1 MTLKFKFKFKL
12 KRTRGF
18 FLVEIALAIILLGI
32 IAAAVFPLLNL
43 ASRKESDNADRSA
56 LVQAR
61 ESLLAYATRNG
72 GFPGPL
78 QLANVG
84 GALSRTALADPVLA
98 IAPDAGT
105 YTPYG
110 ALPGSLLG
118 TPTRSS
124 KGTLFNYDVHPA
136 LRADLAFNFSDFLSA
151 PALGFKDLHSPTNST
166 QGTGG
171 SVGQLCRNVNTLI
184 ELERLMTLPIN
195 NASLT
200 TTTRSMTLPR
210 IWQTGVESAFKWVV
224 DPDPYTGGGRFT
236 AIDVSALLPWTQQR
250 SSPSAF
256 VVTRPQA
263 SAYARLDRANAVF
276 KSDKPAD
283 IAATT
288 TSSYRVYEHPTTGGQ
303 DSAVDDFRDYG
314 GWSNAASLLELR
326 TALQTAGQCTRPVDT
341 CTNTELLVNFDNA
354 LTGQYYTA
362 ADVGG
367 VVGVANGPPVGFS
380 LFWAVNNNPDASAA
394 SAVQPAGAGDPTL
407 LPLGDGQVQV
417 YVARANVAS
426 GTVASNANASAC
438 VPVVRKDW
446 SAVTSFEA
454 PLYLHLFAL
463 LPDGKYWEVAKNQ
476 MMNSTDTVAVAAKTA
491 LNSGQSHAVTVKCF
505 NGTPVRFNPQAPS
518 SYDVPNGFGG
528 VSCTATPN

>member
-1 MTLKFKFKFKL
+1 MTLKFKFKL

-61 ESLLAYATRNG
+61 DSLLAYATRNG

-78 QLANVG
+78 QLLTDG
-84 GALSRTALADPVLA
+84 YGALSRTALADSVMPVSPA
-98 IAPDAGT
+98 SSP

-136 LRADLAFNFSDFLSA
+136 LRADLPFNFSDFFYPSGDV
-151 PALGFKDLHSPTNST
+151 PAIVGFKDLHSPTNRS

-184 ELERLMTLPIN
+184 ELERLMTLN

-200 TTTRSMTLPR
+200 TTTRTMTLPR
-210 IWQTGVESAFKWVV
+210 VWQTGVESAFKWVV
-224 DPDPYTGGGRFT
+224 DVPTGGGRFSPLSDGTVT
-236 AIDVSALLPWTQQR
+236 APWTQQR

-276 KSDKPAD
+276 IGDTPASGD
-283 IAATT
+283 Y
-288 TSSYRVYEHPTTGGQ
+288 SSYRVYEHPTTGGQ
-303 DSAVDDFRDYG
+303 DSAVDDLRDYG

-326 TALQTAGQCTRPVDT
+326 AALQAAGQCTRPVDT
-341 CTNTELLVNFDNA
+341 CMNTELLVNFDNA
-354 LTGQYYTA
+354 LTGQFWAPNIDT
-362 ADVGG
+362 
-367 VVGVANGPPVGFS
+367 VVVATGSPIGLS
-380 LFWAVNNNPDASAA
+380 LFWVVNADNSGPRAA
-394 SAVQPAGAGDPTL
+394 SAVQPPGL
-407 LPLGDGQVQV
+407 LS
-417 YVARANVAS
+417 A
-426 GTVASNANASAC
+426 TVASSANASAC
-438 VPVVRKDW
+438 VPVVAKDW
-446 SAVTSFEA
+446 SAVNAFVA

-463 LPDGKYWEVAKNQ
+463 LPDGQYWEVALPKP
-476 MMNSTDTVAVAAKTA
+476 MMNSTDTGVGAVAAKTA

-505 NGTPVRFNPQAPS
+505 NGTPTHFEAVGDSIYNAPD
-518 SYDVPNGFGG
+518 SYGSVTC
-528 VSCTATPN
+528 SATPN

>member
-1 MTLKFKFKFKL
+1 VTLKFKL

-56 LVQAR
+56 LLQAR

-78 QLANVG
+78 QLLTDG
-84 GALSRTALADPVLA
+84 YGALSRTALADPVLA

-136 LRADLAFNFSDFLSA
+136 LRADLPFNFSDFLFPTGVLA
-151 PALGFKDLHSPTNST
+151 PAVGFKDLHNPTRSS

-184 ELERLMTLPIN
+184 ELERLLTAN
-195 NASLT
+195 NGSVD

-210 IWQTGVESAFKWVV
+210 VWQTGVEGFFAW
-224 DPDPYTGGGRFT
+224 TGGRF
-236 AIDVSALLPWTQQR
+236 SPLLDGTVTSPWTQQR

-256 VVTRPQA
+256 VVTRPHAQ
-263 SAYARLDRANAVF
+263 AYARMDRANAVF
-276 KSDKPAD
+276 VDDTPGAG
-283 IAATT
+283 AY
-288 TSSYRVYEHPTTGGQ
+288 SSYRVYEHPTTGGQ
-303 DSAVDDFRDYG
+303 DSAVDDVRDYG
-314 GWSNAASLLELR
+314 GASNAASLLELR
-326 TALQTAGQCTRPVDT
+326 AALQAAGQCTRPVDT
-341 CTNTELLVNFDNA
+341 CMNTELLVNFDNA
-354 LTGQYYTA
+354 LSGQLWAPNIDSLVVATGSPI
-362 ADVGG
+362 GL
-367 VVGVANGPPVGFS
+367 S
-380 LFWAVNNNPDASAA
+380 LFWVVNADNSGPRAA
-394 SAVQPAGAGDPTL
+394 SAVQPPGL
-407 LPLGDGQVQV
+407 LS
-417 YVARANVAS
+417 A
-426 GTVASNANASAC
+426 TVASSANASAC
-438 VPVVRKDW
+438 VPVVAKDW
-446 SAVTSFEA
+446 GAVSAFGA

-463 LPDGKYWEVAKNQ
+463 LPDGKYWEVALPKP
-476 MMNSTDTVAVAAKTA
+476 MMDNPGTGVALKTA
-491 LNSGQSHAVTVKCF
+491 LDSGQSHAVTVKCF
-505 NGTPVRFNPQAPS
+505 NGTPTRFEAAGDSIYSAPD
-518 SYDVPNGFGG
+518 SYGSVT
-528 VSCTATPN
+528 CTATPN

>member
-1 MTLKFKFKFKL
+1 MLKFKFKLKL

-78 QLANVG
+78 QLLTDG
-84 GALSRTALADPVLA
+84 YGALSRTALADSVMPVSPA
-98 IAPDAGT
+98 SSP

-136 LRADLAFNFSDFLSA
+136 LRADLPFNFSDFLYPSGSLA
-151 PALGFKDLHSPTNST
+151 NTVGFKDLHSPTNSN

-184 ELERLMTLPIN
+184 ELERLLTENKTLLETDT
-195 NASLT
+195 SL
-200 TTTRSMTLPR
+200 RSMTLPR
-210 IWQTGVESAFKWVV
+210 VWQSSGVDSFFKWT
-224 DPDPYTGGGRFT
+224 DGRFSPT
-236 AIDVSALLPWTQQR
+236 DATPTSQWAQQR

-276 KSDKPAD
+276 KNDIPASGD
-283 IAATT
+283 YSA
-288 TSSYRVYEHPTTGGQ
+288 YRVYEHPTTGGQ
-303 DSAVDDFRDYG
+303 DSAVDDLRDYG

-326 TALQTAGQCTRPVDT
+326 AALQAAGQCTRPVDT
-341 CTNTELLVNFDNA
+341 CMNTELLVNFDNA
-354 LTGQYYTA
+354 LTGQFWAPNIDT
-362 ADVGG
+362 
-367 VVGVANGPPVGFS
+367 VVVATGSPIGLS
-380 LFWAVNNNPDASAA
+380 LFWVVNADNSGPRAA
-394 SAVQPAGAGDPTL
+394 SAVQPPGL
-407 LPLGDGQVQV
+407 LS
-417 YVARANVAS
+417 A
-426 GTVASNANASAC
+426 TVASSANASAC
-438 VPVVRKDW
+438 VPVVAKDW
-446 SAVTSFEA
+446 SAVNAFVA

-463 LPDGKYWEVAKNQ
+463 LPDGQYWEVALPKP
-476 MMNSTDTVAVAAKTA
+476 MMNSTDTGAGAVAAKTA

-505 NGTPVRFNPQAPS
+505 NGTPTHFEAVGDSIYNAPD
-518 SYDVPNGFGG
+518 SYGSVTC
-528 VSCTATPN
+528 SATPN